1 MSIDAWTAAMVGA
14 AALVVISRFMGGR
27 RTPTSVVA
35 ERIKSGAKIV
45 DVRTPAEFRAG
56 SYPGAANIPLST
68 LARRLED
75 IPKDR
80 AVVLR
85 AIQALATEARRASRE
100 GGFATWSSKP
110 ASFARRRSSGC
121 A

>member
-1 MSIDAWTAAMVGA
+1 MSIDPWTAAIVGA
-14 AALVVISRFMGGR
+14 VALVVISRFVGGR

-80 AVVLR
+80 AVVLYCRSGARSAAAARILKR
-85 AIQALATEARRASRE
+85 A
-100 GGFATWSSKP
+100 GFADVLNAGGLRDMP
-110 ASFARRRSSGC
+110 R
-121 A
+121 